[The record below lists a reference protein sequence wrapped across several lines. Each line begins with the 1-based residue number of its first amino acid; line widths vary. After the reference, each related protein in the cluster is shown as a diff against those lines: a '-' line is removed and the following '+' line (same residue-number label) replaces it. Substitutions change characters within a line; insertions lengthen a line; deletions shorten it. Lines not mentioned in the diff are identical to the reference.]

1 MATMVRMVL
10 LQLLRL
16 GANSVRLLRKTMP
29 QVFWNH
35 KLKVQNNQFQKKL
48 KVHLCGSGAGQR
60 YCEGVS
66 FGRRKVLLIGDG
78 IQKRIEE

>member
-48 KVHLCGSGAGQR
+48 KVHLCGSYLVQVNGIARESPSDG
-60 YCEGVS
+60 
-66 FGRRKVLLIGDG
+66 GRC
-78 IQKRIEE
+78 